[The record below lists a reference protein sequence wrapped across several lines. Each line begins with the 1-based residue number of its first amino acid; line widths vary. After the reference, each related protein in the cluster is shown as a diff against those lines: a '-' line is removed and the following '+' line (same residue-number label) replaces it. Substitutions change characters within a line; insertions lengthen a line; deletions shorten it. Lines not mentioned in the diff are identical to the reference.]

1 MSLMIYASLIYN
13 IFQIHSLQK
22 RRKRSL
28 ELIKEDGAL
37 EQREKLDTFISMYSG
52 TSHNKRSGLGE
63 PLTAGGLPLS
73 ACPG

>member
-52 TSHNKRSGLGE
+52 TSHNK
-63 PLTAGGLPLS
+63 
-73 ACPG
+73 